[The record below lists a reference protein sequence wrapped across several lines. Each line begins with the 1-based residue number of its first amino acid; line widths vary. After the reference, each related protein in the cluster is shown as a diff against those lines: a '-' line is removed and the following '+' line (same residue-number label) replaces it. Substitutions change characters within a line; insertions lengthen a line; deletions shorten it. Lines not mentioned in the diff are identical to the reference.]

1 MFVKA
6 AKMAGCVLGWT
17 TALGVALSGAL
28 PFEQQNAVMLLALSV
43 ALLSSACMALEK
55 HQRPLGAAFEL
66 GYDEGRRDAIR
77 ELTKRSNVSQ
87 IRPRA
92 IARSESEN
100 GIGYL
105 ALLDL

>member
-17 TALGVALSGAL
+17 MAVVVAASGVL

-43 ALLSSACMALEK
+43 AILSSACMALER
-55 HQRPLGAAFEL
+55 HQRPLGSAFEL

-77 ELTKRSNVSQ
+77 ELTRRSNVSPLR
-87 IRPRA
+87 RPKKQEFDR
-92 IARSESEN
+92 EEV
-100 GIGYL
+100 GV
-105 ALLDL
+105 